1 VWVGEG
7 SSTQHQYRF
16 VASVPQKL
24 LHGRMQS
31 FAIESILFDE
41 EQHVLE
47 IGIELSDLQI
57 IPHNPAASGKGGIPP
72 PFHAGCARPALLE
85 QLR

>member
-1 VWVGEG
+1 MWVDEG

-24 LHGRMQS
+24 LHGRMKS

-41 EQHVLE
+41 EQHVVE
-47 IGIELSDLQI
+47 IGIVMSKPIAEG
-57 IPHNPAASGKGGIPP
+57 AAPNGGLATPVGNSGIKEGPP
-72 PFHAGCARPALLE
+72 SVS
-85 QLR
+85 